1 MFTSFAAKIDSVF
14 FFMVPTFHTDPELTS
29 NLVASS
35 TKNQYSV
42 LTSPFEKQT
51 PEYIEP
57 VLVTDSSQL

>member
-35 TKNQYSV
+35 TKKIST
-42 LTSPFEKQT
+42 LFEKRT
-51 PEYIEP
+51 PEYIEL
-57 VLVTDSSQL
+57 VLVTDSSHL